1 MCFMSLK
8 FYVKFYYAVPVPN
21 NLNSHVSS
29 VPIFNGL
36 NFSDWNEQVQFHLGV
51 MDLDLA
57 IMEEKP
63 AAITDK
69 SSDEEKAHFKNWERS
84 NRLSLMFMRMTVADS
99 IKTTLPITESAK
111 EFLGL
116 VGERSQT
123 ADKSLAGT
131 LMSTLTTMKFD
142 GSRTMHEHVIEMTNI
157 AARLKSLGMA
167 VDDNFLVQFILNS
180 LPTEYGPFQM
190 SYNTMKDK
198 WNVHELHSMLVQE
211 ETRLKNIGSHSI
223 HYVSH
228 QGNKGAG
235 KKFVKKHGKGKGP
248 LKINEASAQ
257 VQKKAPK
264 NDTCHFCGKSGH
276 FQKDCPK
283 RKAWFE
289 KKGIPFNP
297 NHKPK

>member
-1 MCFMSLK
+1 MEKLS
-8 FYVKFYYAVPVPN
+8 VPN
-21 NLNSHVSS
+21 SLNSLVAS

-51 MDLDLA
+51 LDQDLA
-57 IMEEKP
+57 ILEEKP
-63 AAITDK
+63 ATITD
-69 SSDEEKAHFKNWERS
+69 SSSNEEKAYYKAWEKS
-84 NRLSLMFMRMTVADS
+84 NRLCLMFMRMTVADS
-99 IKTTLPITESAK
+99 IKTALPKTESAK
-111 EFLGL
+111 EFMGF

-167 VDDNFLVQFILNS
+167 VNENFLVQFILNS

-211 ETRLKNIGSHSI
+211 ETRLKNQGSHSI

-228 QGNKGAG
+228 QGNQGVG
-235 KKFVKKHGKGKGP
+235 KKFVKKHDKGKKP
-248 LKINEASAQ
+248 LKINEAS
-257 VQKKAPK
+257 VPIQKKASK
-264 NDTCHFCGKSGH
+264 GNNCHFCGKSGH
-276 FQKDCPK
+276 F
-283 RKAWFE
+283 
-289 KKGIPFNP
+289 
-297 NHKPK
+297 